1 MTPETEPRTALRG
14 IALVLLAMLLFA
26 VMDGVNKHLAKTYS
40 FVQILWVRYLLL
52 VVVAALASRGTGV
65 RRALVSR
72 QRGTQIARSLVLV
85 AEQATFIIAFIHL
98 PLADV
103 HALAAVSPL
112 IVTLLSAPLLRE
124 RVSLYRMLAVAA
136 GFAGVLLILR
146 PGTGAMS
153 AEAAIPLLAALLWA
167 VYQMLTRLASRTD
180 RPETSLLYAGLAGA
194 VRPQPGGPLLLAA
207 AGARGLGPA
216 GAGGRAQRHRP
227 FLADQGFALRGGFG
241 AAAVRLLP
249 VPVGGRRR
257 LRRFRGLPRRL
268 DPGRGGGHPGEQPL
282 RGAPHPVRG
291 RIPAFP
297 RLKHLPP
304 GR

>member
-52 VVVAALASRGTGV
+52 VVVAALASRGTGI
-65 RRALVSR
+65 RRALASR

-146 PGTGAMS
+146 PGTGAMT

-194 VRPQPGGPLLLAA
+194 VVLSLAGPFYWLPPAPGDWGLLALVA
-207 AGARGLGPA
+207 ALSATAHFSLIKALRYAEASALQPFAYSLFLWAVVVGFIGFGDFPDAWTLAGAAVILASNLYVVR
-216 GAGGRAQRHRP
+216 RARAEGESP
-227 FLADQGFALRGGFG
+227 LS
-241 AAAVRLLP
+241 
-249 VPVGGRRR
+249 
-257 LRRFRGLPRRL
+257 
-268 DPGRGGGHPGEQPL
+268 PG
-282 RGAPHPVRG
+282 
-291 RIPAFP
+291 
-297 RLKHLPP
+297 
-304 GR
+304 